1 MSACDYSIRGR
12 ERLNPI
18 YPSFATPDATPN
30 KKWATDSSVLTDKN
44 VAKTGPIL
52 DLRLGNKKNGLQSKL

>member
-12 ERLNPI
+12 ERSNPI

-30 KKWATDSSVLTDKN
+30 KK
-44 VAKTGPIL
+44 GP
-52 DLRLGNKKNGLQSKL
+52 NGKPLSP